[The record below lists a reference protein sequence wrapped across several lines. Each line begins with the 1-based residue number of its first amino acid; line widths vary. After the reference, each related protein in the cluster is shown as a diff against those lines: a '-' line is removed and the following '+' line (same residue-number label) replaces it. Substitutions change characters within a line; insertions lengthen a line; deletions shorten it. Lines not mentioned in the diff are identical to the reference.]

1 MGEGIIIRNLT
12 KRYGNL
18 TAVDGLNL
26 EVPAGGVFGLLGP
39 NGAGK
44 TTTLE
49 MIEGLRK
56 ADAGEVFL
64 GDVDLLKHP
73 EVSKQRLGVQLQAT
87 AFFELLTVRETLDLF
102 GTFYAHPLTATSLI
116 GRLNLE
122 EKADSQVKALSG
134 GQRQRLALAV
144 ALVNDP
150 QVVFLDEPSAGLD
163 PQARRNMWDLV
174 AALRDEGRTVV
185 LTTHYMEEAEALC
198 DRLAIIDHGKVLAT
212 GVPRELV
219 AEHLPGS
226 VVEVASSVPL
236 TTTEQ
241 AASVKAT
248 GVSRVGDH
256 LELTTPS
263 LEETLVALVNWARME
278 GVTLSGLST
287 RGATLEDLFLH
298 LTGRSLRE
306 T

>member
-1 MGEGIIIRNLT
+1 LGEAIVIRNLT
-12 KRYGNL
+12 KRYGSL

-26 EVPAGGVFGLLGP
+26 EVPAGAVFGLLGP

-49 MIEGLRK
+49 MIEGLRR

-73 EVSKQRLGVQLQAT
+73 DVAKQRLGVQLQAT

-102 GTFYAHPLTATSLI
+102 RTFYDHPLSAASLI
-116 GRLNLE
+116 GRLNLD
-122 EKADSQVKALSG
+122 EKADAQVKALSG

-174 AALRDEGRTVV
+174 AGLRDEGRTVV

-198 DRLAIIDHGKVLAT
+198 DKLAIIDHGKVLAT
-212 GVPRELV
+212 GSPRDLV

-226 VVEVASSVPL
+226 VIEVASSVPL
-236 TTTEQ
+236 TTSEQ
-241 AASVKAT
+241 AAQVKAT

-256 LELTTPS
+256 LEITTPS
-263 LEETLVALVNWARME
+263 LEETLVALVGWAKAE

-306 T
+306 A